1 MGSNGG
7 ILQPRL
13 KVVMLPWVAFGHISP
28 FLELAVALS
37 RHNVAVH
44 LCSSPANLRSIT
56 SSQSLINLVELHLP
70 GDLLPPHLHTT
81 KNLPPHLMPAL
92 KTVVD
97 AGSAAFGRL
106 LDEISP
112 DLIIYDFVVPWAA
125 TVAGERNIPA
135 VLFFANAA
143 ATTTLFCHHLKRPAV
158 EAPFP
163 ALRFEGQ
170 NEKDVS
176 VKMLWRRG
184 NGKSDGER
192 YLEAI
197 EGSSGFVAFRSFRE
211 IEGKYFDYLPSLL
224 GKEALPVGALIS
236 SVGGDRD
243 SWQDQDKLVEWL
255 NKKPAALVVFVSLG
269 SEYFITN
276 EEMMEI
282 ARGLELSK
290 FSFIWVV
297 RFPIN
302 ARVREDGQE
311 VMDSQ
316 PMSATSLPA
325 GLMERLHFDRKGIV
339 VEGWA
344 PQKRIL
350 SHPSIGGFLTHCGW
364 SSINEGMRLGVP
376 MIALP
381 LQIDQ
386 PVNASIVVNL
396 GVALRV
402 MTTSIFDEGLK
413 ECVNKFKGEDMARC
427 IEEVMVGKGGESVR
441 KRAKEMAEL
450 MANKGDEE
458 IEMFVAKIEGLV
470 REIGLATGSK

>member
-1 MGSNGG
+1 
-7 ILQPRL
+7 
-13 KVVMLPWVAFGHISP
+13 
-28 FLELAVALS
+28 
-37 RHNVAVH
+37 
-44 LCSSPANLRSIT
+44 
-56 SSQSLINLVELHLP
+56 
-70 GDLLPPHLHTT
+70 
-81 KNLPPHLMPAL
+81 MPAL

-125 TVAGERNIPA
+125 IVAGERNIPA

-143 ATTTLFCHHLKRPAV
+143 ATTTLFCHHLRRPA
-158 EAPFP
+158 EAAPFP
-163 ALRFEGQ
+163 ALRFEGE
-170 NEKDVS
+170 NERDVS

-224 GKEALPVGALIS
+224 GKEVLPVGALVS
-236 SVGGDRD
+236 PVCGDED
-243 SWQDQDKLVEWL
+243 NWQAEWL
-255 NKKPAALVVFVSLG
+255 NKKPAASVVFVSLG
-269 SEYFITN
+269 SEYFMTN
-276 EEMMEI
+276 EETVEI

-297 RFPIN
+297 RF
-302 ARVREDGQE
+302 
-311 VMDSQ
+311 
-316 PMSATSLPA
+316 
-325 GLMERLHFDRKGIV
+325 KGIV

-350 SHPSIGGFLTHCGW
+350 SNPSIGGFLTHCGW

-386 PVNASIVVNL
+386 PVNASIVVDL
-396 GVALRV
+396 GVALKV
-402 MTTSIFDEGLK
+402 
-413 ECVNKFKGEDMARC
+413 KFKGEDVAMC
-427 IEEVMVGKGGESVR
+427 IEEVMVGKGGEGVR
-441 KRAKEMAEL
+441 KRAKELSEL

-458 IEMFVAKIEGLV
+458 IETFVAKMEDLV
-470 REIGLATGSK
+470 REIGLATGSN